1 MQTRLSTDADHYY
14 ISYVRPLGKGTI
26 GFSWIQVGAGT
37 LTRTTTTDA
46 FNEVITTGV
55 FSYFS
60 NAYLLSY
67 GLPLN
72 PNIAFGLTAKYL
84 TSDMYQ
90 ITGGQAYGYSV
101 TPGIMLNLNNS
112 KFTIGA
118 KIDELLNE
126 QSWGTGTV
134 EKVPPKARL
143 GVALKEPRGLPLG
156 STVALDLAQLL
167 KSNYATEVSA
177 GYEWSSYAKA
187 SEDKAKGGLSLRVG
201 YTESALTAGAGFRS
215 GVAQIDYA
223 YVQQMSLSRS
233 NVHRISLSGKW

>member
-1 MQTRLSTDADHYY
+1 
-14 ISYVRPLGKGTI
+14 
-26 GFSWIQVGAGT
+26 
-37 LTRTTTTDA
+37 
-46 FNEVITTGV
+46 
-55 FSYFS
+55 
-60 NAYLLSY
+60 
-67 GLPLN
+67 
-72 PNIAFGLTAKYL
+72 
-84 TSDMYQ
+84 
-90 ITGGQAYGYSV
+90 
-101 TPGIMLNLNNS
+101 MLNLNNS

-177 GYEWSSYAKA
+177 GYEWSR
-187 SEDKAKGGLSLRVG
+187 DGLAIRTG
-201 YTESALTAGAGFRS
+201 YTESALTAGAGFQS

-223 YVQQMSLSRS
+223 YVQQMSLSRE